1 MKVFCVW
8 LGLILSTFSVYAAC
22 PEGIHHVFLLHG
34 VGGSKATFGSLP
46 TLLEKEISCVRAR
59 TFEYK
64 TGSNLTTYDFAKDF
78 NDFLNQEKNKSLFP
92 EDKISLIMHS
102 QGGLVGSLWLKN
114 FAARDPIISRQV
126 SSFITLSTP
135 FWGADTA
142 HIGKVLFYS
151 LPFERNFL
159 SPFGKN
165 ELNEMSYGSST
176 IMDLAL
182 HLDSTWDMFPKIRP
196 LIVAGMKKL
205 YGPRLL
211 EDDVIVPTY
220 AMNPSRFYLS
230 ETLNLFDKPT
240 LVPSKAFTKGREQK
254 MVIVSADHIK
264 LTQSGVADIPKTC
277 LRDVNCG
284 HPSLKAILSQLRGQE
299 VKQDKSYPLT
309 RFRVTLVFN
318 NPELLNYD
326 EKDLSLVVGKLGE
339 DVQVPTIERL
349 NPFSGNSQRKTGFAF
364 SFSGISKKD
373 GEKEVSVMLKYR
385 NRVLKTYE
393 VPVKPGTSSF
403 IEVTLSSK

>member
-1 MKVFCVW
+1 MKLFGVW
-8 LGLILSTFSVYAAC
+8 IALIFSSFSVYADC
-22 PEGIHHVFLLHG
+22 TGGVHHIFLLHG

-59 TFEYK
+59 TFEYR

-78 NDFLNQEKNKSLFP
+78 QEFLNVEKNKSLFP
-92 EDKISLIMHS
+92 KDKISLIMHS

-114 FAARDPIISRQV
+114 FASTDPYLKHQI

-142 HIGKVLFYS
+142 HIGKMLFYS

-176 IMDLAL
+176 IMDLAENL
-182 HLDSTWDMFPKIRP
+182 EATWEKFPNIRP
-196 LIVAGMKKL
+196 LIVAGMKRL

-211 EDDVIVPTY
+211 EDDVVVPTY
-220 AMNPSRFYLS
+220 AMNPSRYYLS

-240 LVPSKAFTKGREQK
+240 LVPAKSFLKSREQK
-254 MVIVSADHIK
+254 MIVVSADHIK
-264 LTQSGVADIPKTC
+264 LTQNGVADIPKAC
-277 LRDVNCG
+277 LSDIKCG
-284 HPSLKAILSQLRGQE
+284 HPSLKHILSQLRGE
-299 VKQDKSYPLT
+299 VVKQEKNYPLS

-326 EKDLSLVVGKLGE
+326 EKDLSLVVGKLSA
-339 DVQVPTIERL
+339 DVQVPMIERL
-349 NPFSGNSQRKTGFAF
+349 NPFNGNAQRQKGFAF
-364 SFSGISKKD
+364 SFSGIGKN

-385 NRVLKTYE
+385 NQVLKTYE
-393 VPVKPGTSSF
+393 VPVKAGTSSF
-403 IEVTLSSK
+403 IDVTLSSK

>member
-1 MKVFCVW
+1 MKLFCVW
-8 LGLILSTFSVYAAC
+8 IVLIVSSFSVYAAC
-22 PEGIHHVFLLHG
+22 PQGLHHVFLLHG

-46 TLLEKEISCVRAR
+46 TILEKEISCVRAR

-78 NDFLNQEKNKSLFP
+78 QDFLNAEKNKSLFP
-92 EDKISLIMHS
+92 GDKISLIMHS

-114 FAARDPIISRQV
+114 FASQDPIVMKQI

-135 FWGADTA
+135 FWGADIA
-142 HIGKVLFYS
+142 HVGKVLFYS

-176 IMDLAL
+176 IMDLAVN
-182 HLDSTWDMFPKIRP
+182 LDSTWEKFPNIKP
-196 LIVAGMKKL
+196 FIVAGMKRL
-205 YGPRLL
+205 YGPKLL

-220 AMNPSRFYLS
+220 AMNPSRYYLS

-240 LVPSKAFTKGREQK
+240 FVPSGAFSKSRDQK
-254 MVIVSADHIK
+254 MLIVSADHIK
-264 LTQSGVADIPKTC
+264 LTQSGVADIPKAC
-277 LRDVNCG
+277 LDDINCG
-284 HPSLKAILSQLRGQE
+284 HPSLKAILSQLRGEE
-299 VKQDKSYPLT
+299 VKQEKDYPLS

-318 NPELLNYD
+318 NPEVLNYD
-326 EKDLSLVVGKLGE
+326 EKDLSLVVGKLSE
-339 DVQVPTIERL
+339 DIQVPAIERL
-349 NPFSGNSQRKTGFAF
+349 NPFSGNSQRKKGFAF
-364 SFSGISKKD
+364 SFSGISKKY

-385 NRVLKTYE
+385 NQVLKTYE
-393 VPVKPGTSSF
+393 VPVRSGTSSF
-403 IEVTLSSK
+403 IDVTLSAK

>member
-1 MKVFCVW
+1 MKLFGVW
-8 LGLILSTFSVYAAC
+8 IALIFSSFSVYANC
-22 PEGIHHVFLLHG
+22 SDGLHHIFLLHG

-59 TFEYK
+59 TFEYR

-78 NDFLNQEKNKSLFP
+78 QDFLSAEKNKSLFP
-92 EDKISLIMHS
+92 KDKISLIMHS

-114 FAARDPIISRQV
+114 FASTDPYLKNQI

-142 HIGKVLFYS
+142 HIGKLLFYS

-176 IMDLAL
+176 IMDLAQNL
-182 HLDSTWDMFPKIRP
+182 EATWEKFPNIRP
-196 LIVAGMKKL
+196 LIVAGMKRL

-211 EDDVIVPTY
+211 EDDVVVPTY
-220 AMNPSRFYLS
+220 AMNPSRYYFS

-240 LVPSKAFTKGREQK
+240 LVPAKSFLKSRAQK
-254 MVIVSADHIK
+254 MIVVSADHIK
-264 LTQSGVADIPKTC
+264 LTQNGVADIPKTC
-277 LRDVNCG
+277 LSNINCG
-284 HPSLKAILSQLRGQE
+284 HPSLKLILSQLRGE
-299 VKQDKSYPLT
+299 VVKQEKNYPLS

-326 EKDLSLVVGKLGE
+326 EKDLSLVVGKLGA
-339 DVQVPTIERL
+339 DVQVPMIERL
-349 NPFSGNSQRKTGFAF
+349 NPFNGNAQRQKGFAF
-364 SFSGISKKD
+364 SFSGIGKN

-385 NRVLKTYE
+385 NQVLKTYE
-393 VPVKPGTSSF
+393 VPVKAGTSSF